1 MAHDFE
7 TLVTLAQQ
15 TDDAFMAIDR
25 QDCVQAARTA
35 FEQSW
40 AEVKQHHDGGASGGD
55 VIMQLSKAAD
65 EVLSGIV
72 AFALRE
78 TSDPAAVLDRI
89 AICALGGYGRL
100 ELSPYS
106 DLDVCLLYT
115 GELDDSI
122 KAVNR
127 YLVPFLWDLGFK
139 VGYVI
144 HRVAE
149 AVALAK
155 EDPEVF
161 TTYAQARLITGD
173 KAVLG
178 RLKIRFAEL
187 REGDTTA
194 LEAYVKTRVEPEN
207 LPQEYQD
214 LHHPEPNIKENM
226 GGLRDYHAALWM
238 LVVTHELMG
247 LDDWVSMGFVGEGE
261 HLDLIDGL
269 DFMWRIRNEMHFHT
283 GRSEDILSFELQ
295 RHIAQAFEYGS
306 GSQASVDRL
315 MQDYYRA
322 AGRMR
327 MFLRI
332 AQRVVEHQLE
342 IDMVEDDG
350 LDTYEI
356 TTHNGQIFAGME
368 DEHWFDENHARL
380 MELFWVC
387 SRHGL
392 PVSPATEQRVH
403 ESLHLVNDEFR
414 ESAVVRRFF
423 LGICKRPFQA
433 GFALRQAANAGLL
446 SAYLPEFAEVSG
458 IVRYEDFHSYP
469 VDEHTLRALE
479 ALEELQSMEG
489 SVAEFLQHSL
499 ECISDPH
506 ILVLAI
512 LFHDLGKVDGEEHTE
527 AGVRIVHEAGARIG
541 LSEADIERV
550 AFLVKHHMVMTHMSM
565 YRDIDDPDIVNTF
578 AETMKTDERLRE
590 LLLLSFADLKAVGPT
605 VWTDWKGALLV
616 KLYLKAER
624 IVQGRKDT
632 TDGAFWTLPKA
643 DEITLRVKEPL
654 KEGVQNYLEEMGER
668 YFFAFPAKHI
678 AHHMEC
684 LDEARTQGMAV
695 RSAASD
701 ETGMSSIVVCA
712 PDRSG
717 LFSDI
722 AGCFAAQMIDV
733 DSAALYTSSDGFAV
747 DCFTVFDALNNRA
760 LTPDQVAGVAR
771 ALHTVILEG
780 SDLQSMV
787 GKARERIYVMQSAVA
802 SVKSRVDFDND
813 SSETDT
819 VIDIEAGDRTGLL
832 YDVSRTLASVDV
844 DIRSARIVTDA
855 RRVRDSFYVRK
866 ANGKL
871 ENHSEQEAVEQA
883 VVKALSSRAAT
894 DAKGD
899 TE

>member
-1 MAHDFE
+1 MTQDFDE
-7 TLVTLAQQ
+7 LVTLARSA
-15 TDDAFMAIDR
+15 DKAFAGVDR
-25 QDCVQAARTA
+25 QVCVNAARGM
-35 FEQSW
+35 FKKRW
-40 AEVKQHHDGGASGGD
+40 AEVKVHHDGGASGSN
-55 VIMQLSKAAD
+55 VIMQLSRAAD
-65 EVLSGIV
+65 EILSGIV

-78 TSDPAAVLDRI
+78 TSDPDLVLERV
-89 AICALGGYGRL
+89 AFCALGGYGRL

-115 GELDDSI
+115 GKLDDSI
-122 KAVNR
+122 LAVNT

-144 HRVAE
+144 HSVAE
-149 AVALAK
+149 AAELAQ

-161 TTYAQARLITGD
+161 TTYAQARLITGE
-173 KAVLG
+173 KAILG
-178 RLKIRFAEL
+178 RLKLRIAEL
-187 REGDTTA
+187 KEGDTTA
-194 LEAYVKTRVEPEN
+194 LEAYLRGRVEPEN
-207 LPQEYQD
+207 LPVEFSD
-214 LHHPEPNIKENM
+214 LHLPEPNIKENM

-238 LVVTHELMG
+238 LIVTHDLMG
-247 LDDWVSMGFVGEGE
+247 LDDWVSMDFVGEGE

-269 DFMWRIRNEMHFHT
+269 DFMWRVRNEMHFHA
-283 GRSEDILSFELQ
+283 GKAEDVLSFEMQ
-295 RHIAQAFEYGS
+295 RHIAQAFDYGS
-306 GSQASVDRL
+306 GTQGSVDRL
-315 MQDYYRA
+315 MQDYYHA

-342 IDMVEDDG
+342 IDLVEDDG

-356 TTHNGQIFAGME
+356 TVHKGQLYAGME
-368 DEHWFDENHARL
+368 DDHWFKENPARL

-387 SRHGL
+387 ARRGL
-392 PVSPATEQRVH
+392 PLSPVTEQRVL
-403 ESLHLVNDEFR
+403 ERLALVNDEFR
-414 ESAVVRRFF
+414 ESSVVRRFF
-423 LGICKRPFQA
+423 VGICKRSFHA
-433 GFALRQAANAGLL
+433 GFALRQAASSGVLG
-446 SAYLPEFAEVSG
+446 AYLPEFMAVSG

-489 SVAEFLQHSL
+489 SVAEFLQHTL
-499 ECISDPH
+499 ECVRDPH

-527 AGVRIVHEAGARIG
+527 AGVRIVREVGARIG
-541 LSEADIERV
+541 LSEEDTERV
-550 AFLVKHHMVMTHMSM
+550 AFLVKHHMLMTHMSM
-565 YRDIDDPDIVNTF
+565 YRDIDDPVIVNTF

-624 IVQGRKDT
+624 IVQGRKDSSEVS
-632 TDGAFWTLPKA
+632 FWALPKA
-643 DEITLRVKEPL
+643 EEIGVRVDECFRKDVRC
-654 KEGVQNYLEEMGER
+654 YLEDMGDR
-668 YFFAFPAKHI
+668 YFFTFPAKHI
-678 AHHMEC
+678 ARHMEC
-684 LDEARTQGMAV
+684 LEEAREKGMAL
-695 RSAASD
+695 RSAAND

-722 AGCFAAQMIDV
+722 AGCLASQIVDV
-733 DSAALYTSSDGFAV
+733 DSAALFTSSDGFAV
-747 DCFTVFDALNNRA
+747 DCFTVYDAVNGRA
-760 LTPDQVAGVAR
+760 LTPDQVAGVER
-771 ALHTVILEG
+771 ALRSVVLG
-780 SDLQSMV
+780 GKDLQGMV
-787 GKARERIYVMQSAVA
+787 KKARERIFVLQPGVSTVRTVV
-802 SVKSRVDFDND
+802 SFDNV

-832 YDVSRTLASVDV
+832 YDISRTLADVNV

-866 ANGKL
+866 LNGKL
-871 ENHSEQEAVEQA
+871 ENTSEQVAVEQA
-883 VVKALSSRAAT
+883 VMKAISSRAAT
-894 DAKGD
+894 DTKGD
-899 TE
+899 L